1 MVKAISFYQ
10 KKNSDLCEMVSITV
24 KTLSQQLKIYFILTA
39 AILVVEEVVEAKII
53 NYLGE
58 LHQEQLLVN

>member
-1 MVKAISFYQ
+1 
-10 KKNSDLCEMVSITV
+10 MVSITV

-39 AILVVEEVVEAKII
+39 AILVVEEVVVAKII
-53 NYLGE
+53 NYLRE

>member
-1 MVKAISFYQ
+1 
-10 KKNSDLCEMVSITV
+10 MVSITV
-24 KTLSQQLKIYFILTA
+24 KTLSQQLKIIYFILAA

-53 NYLGE
+53 NYLRE